1 MEFSK
6 MKILSQF
13 QICQTSKLI
22 FCFDFFFF
30 WRGFEMVGILKYIIY
45 FVEDKKL
52 LEIFIES
59 LEKYL
64 ALLFKSGGTT
74 HVTER

>member
-13 QICQTSKLI
+13 QIRQTSKLI
-22 FCFDFFFF
+22 FCFDFF

-45 FVEDKKL
+45 FVEDRKL

>member
-1 MEFSK
+1 
-6 MKILSQF
+6 
-13 QICQTSKLI
+13 
-22 FCFDFFFF
+22 
-30 WRGFEMVGILKYIIY
+30 MVGILKYIIY
-45 FVEDKKL
+45 FVEDRKL

-64 ALLFKSGGTT
+64 ALVFKSGGTT

>member
-22 FCFDFFFF
+22 FALIFFF

-45 FVEDKKL
+45 FVEDRKL